1 MLLATSRVPHLQV
14 ARRAMTANTDL
25 GQLQERCR
33 SFRLPDDGEYFD
45 LIMRVQEH
53 LLQRTCLKSKK
64 YDESGWLTSH
74 QMSQALVDITSD
86 ALEVTYPLNTGH
98 LKTGAAGRFSEAV
111 VCLTKRLG
119 TVSVQ

>member
-33 SFRLPDDGEYFD
+33 SFGLPDDGEYFD

-53 LLQRTCLKSKK
+53 LLQTPTLEGCAVRSLVQAHQLPPRQQLPPSTRTVGGPTRTGGFTGSATC
-64 YDESGWLTSH
+64 
-74 QMSQALVDITSD
+74 QARFYLV
-86 ALEVTYPLNTGH
+86 
-98 LKTGAAGRFSEAV
+98 R
-111 VCLTKRLG
+111 
-119 TVSVQ
+119 